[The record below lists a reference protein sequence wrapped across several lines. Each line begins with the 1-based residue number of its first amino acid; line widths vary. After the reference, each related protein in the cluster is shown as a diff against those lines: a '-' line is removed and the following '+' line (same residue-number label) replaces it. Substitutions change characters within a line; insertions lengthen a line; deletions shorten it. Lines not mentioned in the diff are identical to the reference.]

1 MKRSLVPASLLGLQV
16 ILLSACAGAPD
27 RYTATLEV
35 TVPGVEPGRR
45 VALAVREGVWRV
57 DFRDAQGSFALGWR
71 GRARWVLCAGGLS
84 RQMATE
90 PVVRRHGLPDPGG
103 VATVPFSSS
112 VWMKAARSV
121 EVPDRVAG
129 VACRLWQREATA
141 SVERFWLGEEDGV
154 PRRFERSAP
163 DGTLLAR
170 LDWLDVSVGND
181 LPDASF
187 SVPAGTLGLPEMPPG
202 I

>member
-1 MKRSLVPASLLGLQV
+1 
-16 ILLSACAGAPD
+16 
-27 RYTATLEV
+27 
-35 TVPGVEPGRR
+35 
-45 VALAVREGVWRV
+45 
-57 DFRDAQGSFALGWR
+57 
-71 GRARWVLCAGGLS
+71 
-84 RQMATE
+84 
-90 PVVRRHGLPDPGG
+90 
-103 VATVPFSSS
+103 
-112 VWMKAARSV
+112 MKAARSV